1 MEDKIKKLQERMPQ
15 EVDAFLTADE
25 KTVLYLTGFDMTDGA
40 LFVMRDEAFLFV
52 DFRYIEA
59 AREEARGCSVVM
71 PEKNFFENINALIAE
86 RGIKTVG
93 FEEDKFTVS
102 SFEAYKRRIPSVGF
116 VKMGSVITEMAK
128 IKSIE
133 EMELIA
139 HAEHIGDMAL
149 ADTLP
154 LIKPEM
160 TEIDVAL
167 ELEYHMRKHGASK
180 TSFDTICVS
189 GTASSRPHGVP
200 RNIKLERGFLTMDFG
215 CIYKGY
221 SSDMTRTVCLGTP
234 DEEMKKVYNTVLE
247 AQTKAI
253 EAVHE
258 GADCGEMD
266 AVARN
271 IINDAGYRGRFG
283 HSLGHSLGI
292 YIHESPRLSPK
303 AFGEKLCVGHVFSV
317 EPGIYIEGKYG
328 VRIEDVLQI
337 RESGVVNIAKSPKEL
352 LVLF

>member
-1 MEDKIKKLQERMPQ
+1 MPQ

-86 RGIKTVG
+86 HGIKTVG

-133 EMELIA
+133 EMELIE

-160 TEIDVAL
+160 TENVDETQHILVICYAEVAAYFVVFDVA
-167 ELEYHMRKHGASK
+167 
-180 TSFDTICVS
+180 
-189 GTASSRPHGVP
+189 
-200 RNIKLERGFLTMDFG
+200 
-215 CIYKGY
+215 
-221 SSDMTRTVCLGTP
+221 
-234 DEEMKKVYNTVLE
+234 
-247 AQTKAI
+247 
-253 EAVHE
+253 
-258 GADCGEMD
+258 GADDHDDFRLLFQLCID
-266 AVARN
+266 LQRN
-271 IINDAGYRGRFG
+271 FNQLPHLH
-283 HSLGHSLGI
+283 HSNNR
-292 YIHESPRLSPK
+292 P
-303 AFGEKLCVGHVFSV
+303 
-317 EPGIYIEGKYG
+317 
-328 VRIEDVLQI
+328 
-337 RESGVVNIAKSPKEL
+337 
-352 LVLF
+352 